1 MGFFS
6 KLFGKKETKQDL
18 VNFPDFLQAKKFND
32 ELKKILSSDCY
43 LARTDYVFLI
53 EKYKNEKQIVIFKS
67 REDADEYLE
76 KGCQNV

>member
-32 ELKKILSSDCY
+32 ELKKAIIDLV
-43 LARTDYVFLI
+43 LA
-53 EKYKNEKQIVIFKS
+53 S
-67 REDADEYLE
+67 RQ
-76 KGCQNV
+76 K

>member
-32 ELKKILSSDCY
+32 ELKKLLSSDCY

-53 EKYKNEKQIVIFKS
+53 EKYKNVFDFFNNNKKANTSPV
-67 REDADEYLE
+67 L
-76 KGCQNV
+76 